1 MSYTWESSLPNR
13 HIISNES
20 VKKENVEAV
29 RAQPIQNEEVPA
41 VERKVHDFIRTHF
54 HRATHCDFCTKKVIY
69 IYALRTT
76 LYSTNTI
83 ISSFLFF
90 FFASK
95 DLVERC
101 DTVQGLRY
109 GMP

>member
-1 MSYTWESSLPNR
+1 MPNR
-13 HIISNES
+13 HVTNES
-20 VKKENVEAV
+20 VKRENVEAVV
-29 RAQPIQNEEVPA
+29 RAQPIQNEEVA
-41 VERKVHDFIRTHF
+41 ERKVHDFIRTHF